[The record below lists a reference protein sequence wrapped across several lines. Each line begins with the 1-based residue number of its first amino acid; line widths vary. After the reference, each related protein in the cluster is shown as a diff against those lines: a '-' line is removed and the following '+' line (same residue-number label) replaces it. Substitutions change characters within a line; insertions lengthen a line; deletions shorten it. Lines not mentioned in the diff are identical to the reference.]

1 MEASG
6 VTIRHPNREKAESK
20 ATKAMAV
27 LLLLASA
34 GLVAIITIGG
44 WSELQ
49 GAQVVA
55 IASVII
61 YVLMA
66 YYVARWNRGVL
77 PVAAALATLMA
88 VLAAIAAPAWFDRDK
103 AGLHNPALPPSF
115 LGLLCIVLVGV
126 SLLLI
131 AFAMR
136 GFQQQWNVEVEEGP
150 GADSSGATGA
160 SPRTV

>member
-6 VTIRHPNREKAESK
+6 VAIRHPNREKPESK
-20 ATKAMAV
+20 ATKAAVV

-34 GLVAIITIGG
+34 GLIAIVTFGG
-44 WSELQ
+44 WSDLQ
-49 GAQVVA
+49 GAQFVA
-55 IASVII
+55 IFFIVV
-61 YVLMA
+61 YVAMA

-77 PVAAALATLMA
+77 PVASGLAILIG

-103 AGLHNPALPPSF
+103 SGFHSPALPPSV
-115 LGLLCIVLVGV
+115 LGLLCLILVPV

-136 GFQQQWNVEVEEGP
+136 GFSQAWNVEVEERVDEDQGYYREP
-150 GADSSGATGA
+150 AG
-160 SPRTV
+160 VL